1 MVLLIEEFHAVKSY
15 RLETLYLAVSIADRY
30 LKQIRL
36 ERKEDPCFISLA
48 VICILLAAK
57 LEESFAPS
65 FIRMIN
71 LLNDQHEILLE
82 KQDLLNL
89 EESVVQ
95 TLNFSLRHVSPIHF
109 LDRFHRLFEL
119 DQDKNDITAKLLSGL
134 ATQYCRFMQRESL
147 FLKYKPSAIAAA
159 ALIFAINISQSKV
172 SQEVLGLERIDT
184 NKLEVSLNE
193 AA

>member
-109 LDRFHRLFEL
+109 LDRFLRLFEL